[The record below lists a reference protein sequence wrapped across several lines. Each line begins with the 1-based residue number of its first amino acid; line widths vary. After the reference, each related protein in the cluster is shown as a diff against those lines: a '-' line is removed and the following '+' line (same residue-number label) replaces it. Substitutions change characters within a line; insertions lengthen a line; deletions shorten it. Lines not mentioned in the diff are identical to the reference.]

1 MKHVLWISR
10 HTMTQEQRADLERAL
25 HDKVRIHQYPMLV
38 SDVRELD
45 WVVAQ
50 SDVICAVLPI
60 EKLHELMLVV
70 GERPVLVSKAKQ
82 RKSTDEEFVFEHD
95 GWYQMIDISI
105 VKQRL

>member
-38 SDVRELD
+38 SDVHELD

-60 EKLHELMLVV
+60 EKLCELMMVA
-70 GERPVLVSKAKQ
+70 GKRPILVSKAKTRQ
-82 RKSTDEEFVFEHD
+82 SADEEFVFEHD